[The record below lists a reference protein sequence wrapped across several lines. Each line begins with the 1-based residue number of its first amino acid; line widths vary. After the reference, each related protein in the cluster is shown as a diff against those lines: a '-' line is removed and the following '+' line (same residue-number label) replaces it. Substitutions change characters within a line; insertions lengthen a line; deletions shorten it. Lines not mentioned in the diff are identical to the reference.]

1 MDRQEIFDK
10 IKEALQERG
19 TDTSVLSM
27 ESSFNEDLGLDSLDQ
42 TELLMEVEDFVGKEI
57 PDEEAQELTTVGKLV
72 EYIEKVT
79 GVSCGEP

>member
-19 TDTSVLSM
+19 TDTSALSM

-72 EYIEKVT
+72 DYIEKVA
-79 GVSCGEP
+79 G